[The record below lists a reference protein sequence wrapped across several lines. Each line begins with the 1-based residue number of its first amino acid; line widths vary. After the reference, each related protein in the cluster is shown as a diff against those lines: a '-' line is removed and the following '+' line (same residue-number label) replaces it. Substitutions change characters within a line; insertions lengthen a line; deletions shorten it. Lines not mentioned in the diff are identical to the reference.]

1 MKNYIDN
8 VSSIFE
14 ILPSICV
21 LSNSTHLA
29 PIKKARNKRTKLST
43 LIFLLISDPDIK
55 ILNLEYCEKLIFE
68 QKIGL
73 NLCRPCGS
81 YLQSE
86 NKKVDVKDSM

>member
-21 LSNSTHLA
+21 LSNSAHLA
-29 PIKKARNKRTKLST
+29 PMKKAENKRTKLST

-55 ILNLEYCEKLIFE
+55 ILNSEYCEKLIFE
-68 QKIGL
+68 QK
-73 NLCRPCGS
+73 R
-81 YLQSE
+81 
-86 NKKVDVKDSM
+86 